1 MTYAIPRP
9 VYEKLA
15 ETFKDRDIADKFAL
29 SIEDAVHEMARE
41 IRRETIEKT
50 TMVKIEVKEDLSRT
64 LVTRELFEEKIL
76 ATRELFEEKFQ
87 RLDEK
92 FDERFTRLELWMKLL
107 VGLFLFG
114 VTLANPG
121 FLELMK
127 TIFR

>member
-1 MTYAIPRP
+1 M
-9 VYEKLA
+9 E
-15 ETFKDRDIADKFAL
+15 
-29 SIEDAVHEMARE
+29 RE

-50 TMVKIEVKEDLSRT
+50 AMVKIEVKEDLSKT
-64 LVTRELFEEKIL
+64 LVTRELLEESTLLSRRLFEESNLATRMLLEEKIL

-92 FDERFTRLELWMKLL
+92 FEERFTRLELWMKLL

-114 VTLANPG
+114 ITLANPG